1 MFFGDIAFSIATES
15 TERDTPDGVLTV
27 TTASRVLPAQET
39 GRWRN
44 AEEELGSIA
53 ATLYAR
59 GHVIRG
65 VTNVEGEENS
75 DMWRMCVRG
84 GRVVR
89 QDVILSWPDLP
100 PEDAPVEDPASGP
113 GHRPVGDEDVRSSGL
128 RVGRVLHGGRVVRG
142 GVRRPDVLRR
152 GGRLPG
158 SCGLPGPSDR
168 REGGPITPDGL
179 AVHAL
184 EDLPEPAVPG
194 VV

>member
-1 MFFGDIAFSIATES
+1 MSYYNRLDGDLEIVPPLSHAEVVGLKASNPEMFFGDIAFSIATES

-113 GHRPVGDEDVRSSGL
+113 
-128 RVGRVLHGGRVVRG
+128 
-142 GVRRPDVLRR
+142 
-152 GGRLPG
+152 
-158 SCGLPGPSDR
+158 
-168 REGGPITPDGL
+168 L
-179 AVHAL
+179 A
-184 EDLPEPAVPG
+184 
-194 VV
+194 